1 MIMELLAQLR
11 QFDEVSIAEVDGGYV
26 VEINDTEGM
35 PLALDELLDELE
47 EQCLE
52 VIDAHELGCFF
63 VFDGFEI
70 AVLLVGDYD

>member
-1 MIMELLAQLR
+1 MMELLAQVDA
-11 QFDEVSIAEVDGGYV
+11 FEEVMMKEVAEGYV

-52 VIDAHELGCFF
+52 VIDGWEFGCSY
-63 VFDGFEI
+63 VFDGFEVAI
-70 AVLLVGDYD
+70 IFVGDYD

>member
-1 MIMELLAQLR
+1 MMELLA

-26 VEINDTEGM
+26 VEIDDSEGM

-70 AVLLVGDYD
+70 AILFVGDYD